1 MFQGYV
7 GKFFELCILYQCNN
21 INDQVP
27 VRENSPDIAL
37 FHVVYAQLNWLSV

>member
-21 INDQVP
+21 INDEVP
-27 VRENSPDIAL
+27 VRGIPLILHYSIW
-37 FHVVYAQLNWLSV
+37 YMLSLTR